1 VRKTVHSALHRA
13 IFATSRVADDSAA
26 IHRFNMTAGGAYFAV
41 GRGAAITGRGAHLQ
55 LIDDQLKDAEEA
67 NSATSGAPCDSGSQR
82 SRSIFKILKLISKRL
97 VDKPPAIWS
106 ICFIAL
112 LP

>member
-13 IFATSRVADDSAA
+13 IFAASRVADDSAA
-26 IHRFNMTAGGAYFAV
+26 IHRFNMTAGCAYFAV

-82 SRSIFKILKLISKRL
+82 SRSIFKILH
-97 VDKPPAIWS
+97 
-106 ICFIAL
+106 
-112 LP
+112 